1 MFALA
6 LTAASSNAF
15 SAMKDANI
23 KFAFQK
29 YIATYNK
36 SYQTIEEY
44 EARFENFAKTHAQI
58 EEIRAQNGTSK
69 VGHNKFSDISQEEK
83 DQLLSYRPRTNEDGT
98 LYSSGYELLNTNDLP
113 SEVNWVTAGKMNPV

>member
-1 MFALA
+1 MRFDITFALT

-15 SAMKDANI
+15 SAMKDANV

-36 SYQTIEEY
+36 SYQTIEEF
-44 EARFENFAKTHAQI
+44 EVRFENFAKTHAKI
-58 EEIRAQNGTSK
+58 EEIRAQNGTSQ

-83 DQLLSYRPRTNEDGT
+83 DQLLSYRPHPHKYGT
-98 LYSSGYELLNTNDLP
+98 LYESDFELL
-113 SEVNWVTAGKMNPV
+113 